1 MTKKGKSRGLETMP
15 DNMLSF
21 QIIYNRNYLRKRFG
35 KVSEIVVGKTLRTDI
50 LRRMLS
56 GEKFEEA
63 KMLLKERGLNWEK
76 MTVVASDSRWLTL
89 CQNGNKEKCIKMRA
103 VLNDYNSYH
112 VFLDIQILI
121 LNGGGRGE

>member
-1 MTKKGKSRGLETMP
+1 MP

-21 QIIYNRNYLRKRFG
+21 QIIYDRNYLRKRFG
-35 KVSEIVVGKTLRTDI
+35 RVSEIVVGKTLKSSI
-50 LRRMLS
+50 LRKLLS
-56 GEKFEEA
+56 GNKFEEA
-63 KMLLKERGLNWEK
+63 KMLLKDRGLDWDK

-89 CQNGNKEKCIKMRA
+89 CEDKKKCIKMRA
-103 VLNDYNSYH
+103 VMKDYNSFD